1 MVRKLIEAFYFKL
14 EISFL
19 LVKIALC
26 WFEYILTFVY
36 SDAVTVVLYNM
47 MKTFNDMDSIP
58 TAEVQN
64 ISYCH
69 LTVFTLYI
77 YIDLCKMTIKS
88 NSEYPV
94 NKIYRYAF

>member
-19 LVKIALC
+19 LVKITLR
-26 WFEYILTFVY
+26 WLEYILTIVY

-64 ISYCH
+64 TSYCH
-69 LTVFTLYI
+69 LTVFTLY

-94 NKIYRYAF
+94 NKIYRCAF

>member
-19 LVKIALC
+19 LVKITLR
-26 WFEYILTFVY
+26 WLEYILTIVY

-64 ISYCH
+64 TNYCY
-69 LTVFTLYI
+69 LTVLRCI

-94 NKIYRYAF
+94 NKVY